1 MDEQLGMQELE
12 EVLHAKEAHSR
23 AVVLE
28 SVRTFI
34 NCLIIQKLSTGQI
47 VNVLTCITGRGH
59 S

>member
-1 MDEQLGMQELE
+1 MDDQLGMQELE
-12 EVLHAKEAHSR
+12 EVLRAKEAHSR

-34 NCLIIQKLSTGQI
+34 NCLIIQRLPTDQI
-47 VNVLTCITGRGH
+47 VIVLTCVTGRGH

>member
-12 EVLHAKEAHSR
+12 EVLRAKEAHSR

-34 NCLIIQKLSTGQI
+34 NYIIQKLPNNQI
-47 VNVLTCITGRGH
+47 VIVLTCVTGRGH